1 MTQFLV
7 VYFCLNL
14 YGRYEIRR
22 FKLKKYFPLYIWEG
36 IGVKDGEYCLGEN
49 KYINGNNVRLKISHG
64 KKEVKLNCER
74 SI

>member
-22 FKLKKYFPLYIWEG
+22 LKLKKYFSLYIWEG
-36 IGVKDGEYCLGEN
+36 IGVKDGKYRIGKK

-64 KKEVKLNCER
+64 KKGVKLKYER